1 LFLDYLLGHPEICP
15 VLRVIELLG
24 EYTGADIAPLLET
37 LSQINRVRAHTID
50 MVVSTEWAE
59 LPGASPELG

>member
-1 LFLDYLLGHPEICP
+1 M
-15 VLRVIELLG
+15 LRVIELLG